1 MHDDA
6 GEGAVCIVS
15 AEYAKVCVPF
25 NNGASNRH
33 ALFGEPSIQL
43 AAECRVDARA
53 ESRTHYPRIAEP
65 ASFCGE
71 RMCNYQIFYEEPETV
86 ESA

>member
-15 AEYAKVCVPF
+15 AEYAKVRAPF
-25 NNGASNRH
+25 DNGASNRH
-33 ALFGEPSIQL
+33 GLFGEPSIQL
-43 AAECRVDARA
+43 AAECRVDTRPSDELITRA
-53 ESRTHYPRIAEP
+53 SPMP
-65 ASFCGE
+65 ASFCCE
-71 RMCNYQIFYEEPETV
+71 RMRNYQIFYEEPETG